1 MFVTHCLVLCISY
14 MYLYLCLKYGCT
26 VYVWVHSR
34 HLMGLLLARPAEA
47 CSFSGALGIC
57 HMQGVMLCVAWHML
71 EGPNCTALQGQWLT
85 PLRVVSQVTAHSG
98 SLLRDDGSPHPL
110 GQPALPCA
118 TIDPTSCIVL
128 PNMLLYLCRT
138 SFRHAA
144 ARPTL
149 CGATCAEHA
158 CAARPPVAASWQQLV

>member
-98 SLLRDDGSPHPL
+98 SLLRDDGSPHPWASL
-110 GQPALPCA
+110 PCHAPQLTRPAALCCPTCCCIYAERASAMLQHALHSVEPPALSTP
-118 TIDPTSCIVL
+118 VL
-128 PNMLLYLCRT
+128 P
-138 SFRHAA
+138 
-144 ARPTL
+144 ARL
-149 CGATCAEHA
+149 
-158 CAARPPVAASWQQLV
+158 